1 MKKIVSG
8 LLALV
13 MLFGVIAPVG
23 AVYAE
28 DNNGTEV
35 EEALIAEELKFYFE
49 EVGHFNEDNEYIVTN
64 PELLEDRIEDGDE
77 VAKDLYEL
85 YLANRE
91 IQPYGA
97 ADYGKCIIRDYFGM
111 WVDLFSGNLFNLF
124 VGHVKDQAWLAAAKI
139 VLKVS
144 GKSAGYSNAV
154 SAAAQLAVS
163 AYNCRGTL

>member
-23 AVYAE
+23 VVFAE
-28 DNNGTEV
+28 DNNGTEA
-35 EEALIAEELKFYFE
+35 EEALAEELKFYFE

-91 IQPYGA
+91 IQPYGSV
-97 ADYGKCIIRDYFGM
+97 DYGKCIIRDYFGM
-111 WVDLFSGNLFNLF
+111 WVDLFNGNLFDLF
-124 VGHVKDQAWLAAAKI
+124 VGYVKDKAWFAAAKI
-139 VLKVS
+139 VLKVA
-144 GKSAGYSNAV
+144 GKSTGYANAA

-163 AYNCRGTL
+163 AYNCRGSL